1 MLKKLQNK
9 LIIMSEERWEV
20 SEETCKLKSKQTKN
34 SKTQM

>member
-9 LIIMSEERWEV
+9 LIMSEERWEV
-20 SEETCKLKSKQTKN
+20 SEETCKLKGKQTKN